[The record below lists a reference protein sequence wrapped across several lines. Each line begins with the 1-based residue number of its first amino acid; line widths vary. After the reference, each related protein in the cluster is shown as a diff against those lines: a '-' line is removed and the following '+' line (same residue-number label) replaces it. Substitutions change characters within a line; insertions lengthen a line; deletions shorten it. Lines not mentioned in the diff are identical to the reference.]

1 MPLETIFLQGGFIV
15 IERKEEFVKI
25 LESRLK
31 PERFIHSLNVADSAK
46 QLANIYGADEE
57 KAYICGLLHDIE
69 KNAPFPEQQEYM
81 LRLGDELPK
90 VVLDNK
96 KLWHAPAGA
105 CYIRDELGI
114 KDAEMISAIKY
125 HTTAKANMTLLEK
138 IIYIADYISA
148 ERTYDGVEEMRKLA
162 VDDINKAIL
171 VGTRFTLSELL
182 KSDRVI
188 NQDTIDA
195 YNEMCEIFEKA
206 ANENT

>member
-1 MPLETIFLQGGFIV
+1 M

-25 LESRLK
+25 LEGRLK
-31 PERFIHSLNVADSAK
+31 PERFIHSLNVADSALE
-46 QLANIYGADEE
+46 LAKIYGEDEE

-69 KNAPFPEQQEYM
+69 KNSPMEEQKEYM
-81 LRLGDELPK
+81 LKLGDDLPK
-90 VVLDNK
+90 VVLDNQ

-105 CYIRDELGI
+105 CYIRDELGLT
-114 KDAEMISAIKY
+114 DPDMISAIKY

-148 ERTYDGVEEMRKLA
+148 ERTYDGVEEMRTLA
-162 VDDINKAIL
+162 HEDINKAIL

-182 KSDRVI
+182 KNDRVI

-195 YNEMCEIFEKA
+195 YNEMCEYYEKA
-206 ANENT
+206 ATESK